1 MSRIASA
8 RARVIKR
15 PHSIMAT
22 EASLVKSAIKTVVEE
37 NELQLSSLRCDNLKR
52 GGKRI
57 LELIEGGEVEQLF
70 IDFSTRLVTPVRSTF
85 RCSKTYRSSV
95 TKREKLWSAFHQL
108 RFSELPTLWKDF
120 LSSIEVDYDDQLL
133 QQSVNQKLF
142 EKVLPEHFPSAA
154 DPSPRDE
161 EP

>member
-1 MSRIASA
+1 
-8 RARVIKR
+8 
-15 PHSIMAT
+15 MAT

-37 NELQLSSLRCDNLKR
+37 NELQLSSLRRDNLKR

-70 IDFSTRLVTPVRSTF
+70 IDFSTRLATAVRSTF
-85 RCSKTYRSSV
+85 RSSTTYRSSA

-120 LSSIEVDYDDQLL
+120 LSSIELDYDDQLL
-133 QQSVNQKLF
+133 Q
-142 EKVLPEHFPSAA
+142 
-154 DPSPRDE
+154 
-161 EP
+161 

>member
-1 MSRIASA
+1 M
-8 RARVIKR
+8 
-15 PHSIMAT
+15 
-22 EASLVKSAIKTVVEE
+22 KSAIKTVVEE
-37 NELQLSSLRCDNLKR
+37 NELQLSSLRRDNLKR

-70 IDFSTRLVTPVRSTF
+70 IDFSTRLATAVRSTF
-85 RCSKTYRSSV
+85 QSSTTYRSSAI
-95 TKREKLWSAFHQL
+95 KREKLWSAFHQL

-154 DPSPRDE
+154 DSSPRDE
-161 EP
+161 EPLGIDELNALQYACGYIPHEKV